1 MIVGMIAVVSTA
13 VAAPM
18 NRTQWLVDNLENN
31 YKALLTARSNA
42 GPRDLSNGALAA
54 LLLHDDCSTAV
65 KLLRRFGSHYDMSFG
80 GEAIPAIFNL
90 YHQSCFASHPA
101 DDAFFI
107 AAINASLPQT
117 RQEATSQDIS
127 YSNMVLMAIVEAF
140 LFGELAETI
149 PLGSRATTA
158 KLVGYSMW
166 TEFLEYTRTAGIH
179 EMVSPTY
186 TNVQFSA
193 LYLGYIFTSNATL
206 RDEIE
211 SVLDYIWAEVAANYF
226 EPAAALTGAHSRD
239 YDTLLSHG
247 MTHVDMYAVGHFR
260 GMRPL
265 RCERSDPHC
274 EGAPSAWNAS
284 VGTGEPMTC
293 LALTLLN
300 IVHPKGYRVK
310 PEAIALSTMR
320 ERVVRSR
327 FLGQTVTAN
336 GQFGVYGDTYN
347 YIRVDRDNASGFA
360 IGSASQEWIVRTH
373 SKYEPYPGS
382 KLVNIVLGP
391 TFATGDNDS
400 DRPVPS
406 VSIQTDAFDSPY
418 GIWRDYPEWSH
429 TDKGTHLSS
438 HPGNVQ
444 NKNVLLATT
453 AIDSFDKL
461 DAFSSAPGAS
471 SSGSFLDLA
480 TNILLPLLADE
491 YFVRFPNGT
500 FWSRV
505 FSRGERA
512 FELPLHAGA
521 VVALRV
527 RTAGLALRVFECD
540 GAGGHN
546 ASLSLLGDS
555 KGMPLGAIRI
565 VCRHFKTRPGVPPVV
580 LNAPHVRFGAL
591 MVVDTVDTDGGLM
604 ALAEATARS
613 KIVSH
618 VSSSNVWEAALV
630 DVATGNEKLSV
641 FRNLTCSEQGA
652 VRYNQTIHTTWNC
665 LLERRINGN
674 RIVPT
679 TLEVNGHV
687 LPSP

>member
-1 MIVGMIAVVSTA
+1 
-13 VAAPM
+13 M
-18 NRTQWLVDNLENN
+18 NRTQWLVDNLESN
-31 YKALLTARSNA
+31 YQALLNDRSSA

-54 LLLHDDCSTAV
+54 LLLHNDCSTAI
-65 KLLRRFGSHYDMSFG
+65 KLLRRFGSRYDMSFG

-90 YHQSCFASHPA
+90 YHQSCFASRPA
-101 DDAFFI
+101 DDAFFL

-127 YSNMVLMAIVEAF
+127 YSNMVLMAIVEAV
-140 LFGELAETI
+140 LFGELAEMI
-149 PLGSRATTA
+149 PLGARATTA

-206 RDEIE
+206 RSEIE

-247 MTHVDMYAVGHFR
+247 MTHVDMYAVGRFR

-265 RCERSDPHC
+265 RCEKSDPHC
-274 EGAPSAWNAS
+274 EGAPFAWNAS
-284 VGTGEPMTC
+284 IGTGEPMTC

-310 PEAIALSTMR
+310 PETISLSTMQ

-327 FLGQTVTAN
+327 FIGQNVTAN
-336 GQFGVYGDTYN
+336 GQFGMFGDTYN

-360 IGSASQEWIVRTH
+360 IGSASQDWIVRTH

-391 TFATGDNDS
+391 TFATGDDDS
-400 DRPVPS
+400 ARPLPS

-444 NKNVLLATT
+444 DKNVLLATT

-461 DAFSSAPGAS
+461 DAFSSAPGIS
-471 SSGSFLDLA
+471 STGSFVDLA
-480 TNILLPLLADE
+480 TNIILPLLADE
-491 YFVRFPNGT
+491 YFVKFPNGSI
-500 FWSRV
+500 WSHE

-512 FELPLHAGA
+512 FELPLPAGA

-527 RTAGLALRVFECD
+527 RTAGLVLRVFECD

-555 KGMPLGAIRI
+555 KGIPLGAIRV
-565 VCRHFKTRPGVPPVV
+565 VCRHFKTQPGGPPVV
-580 LNAPHVRFGAL
+580 LNASHVRFGAL
-591 MVVDTVDTDGGLM
+591 MVVDTVDVDGGVK
-604 ALAEATARS
+604 ALVEETTRAT
-613 KIVSH
+613 IVSR
-618 VSSSNVWEAALV
+618 VNSSNVWEAALFDPV
-630 DVATGNEKLSV
+630 NGNEVMSV

-652 VRYNQTIHTTWNC
+652 ARFNQTIQTTWNC
-665 LLERRINGN
+665 LLERRVNGA
-674 RIVPT
+674 RVVPS
-679 TLEVNGHV
+679 TLEVNGRV